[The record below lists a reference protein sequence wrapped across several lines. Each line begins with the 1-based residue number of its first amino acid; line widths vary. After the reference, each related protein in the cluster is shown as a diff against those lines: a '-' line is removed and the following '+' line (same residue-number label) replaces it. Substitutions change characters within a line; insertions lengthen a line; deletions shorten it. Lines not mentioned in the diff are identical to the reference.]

1 MKKKYVLEIFG
12 NINEDSAKWGGAQKH
27 TQSTTSLIPF
37 STSYFKKTT
46 LATKVDLKIGSIKD
60 TSFDRFPSKNN
71 FLSKSCMYCVC
82 VCTLAFQFCRLRLNR
97 ERLHPF
103 ECYKQIVIGSSGH
116 IWLKYIACMEN
127 FICAGLGC
135 NMVIQRASVVCLT
148 CSKS

>member
-12 NINEDSAKWGGAQKH
+12 NMNEDSAKWGGAQKH

-71 FLSKSCMYCVC
+71 FLSKSCMYRVC
-82 VCTLAFQFCRLRLNR
+82 VRLR
-97 ERLHPF
+97 F
-103 ECYKQIVIGSSGH
+103 S
-116 IWLKYIACMEN
+116 
-127 FICAGLGC
+127 FAGLGSTEKDYIPL
-135 NMVIQRASVVCLT
+135 NATSKLLLDQVVISD
-148 CSKS
+148 